1 MKNVLMILFFLT
13 GLAVSD
19 SVAQATCKPSDCKPS
34 NCTPANCHLCP
45 PGCCIFNCTPSKGS
59 AASASTDSQTNFSF
73 ALFSIEEGK
82 DVQAINSNLSRKE
95 MKACIASCKKATVS
109 NATPGCQPAACQK
122 STAQVAKVN
131 VPATAAPTKI

>member
-19 SVAQATCKPSDCKPS
+19 AVAQANCNPA

-59 AASASTDSQTNFSF
+59 AASASTDPAAEVSYTSF
-73 ALFSIEEGK
+73 LLQGAE
-82 DVQAINSNLSRKE
+82 DQAVDCKLTRKE
-95 MKACIASCKKATVS
+95 MKACIAACKKANTA
-109 NATPGCQPAACQK
+109 ATTGCQPAACK
-122 STAQVAKVN
+122 GSSAHVAKAN
-131 VPATAAPTKI
+131 VANALVPTKF